1 MMIKWAELVQL
12 TVSSVLLGCQGHFY
26 DQRKDF
32 CLILKLSGILRYAY
46 QYMSYG
52 GLLIYCF
59 VLPRY
64 IIRNGGIDTE
74 AGYPYPCNK
83 SCCFD
88 KDKVGATLTGKRQ
101 RSRIPRSVLALRSN

>member
-1 MMIKWAELVQL
+1 MFLLKSDSAQL
-12 TVSSVLLGCQGHFY
+12 LRKCSFHSSPFVSKTGEVTCGP
-26 DQRKDF
+26 
-32 CLILKLSGILRYAY
+32 LSINYS
-46 QYMSYG
+46 SYG